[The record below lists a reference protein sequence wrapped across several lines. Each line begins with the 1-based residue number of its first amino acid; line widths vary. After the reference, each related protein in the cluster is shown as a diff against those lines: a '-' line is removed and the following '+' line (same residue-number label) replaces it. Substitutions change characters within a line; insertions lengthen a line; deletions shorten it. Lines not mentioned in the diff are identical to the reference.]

1 MKDWMIISAFL
12 IVVVVTAVVVF
23 AGENGP
29 EGTELTSGEAI
40 NTAVEP
46 YQSAVVD
53 TIIPKLEHGKSV
65 YFIYPKARYRING
78 VLVSKKRYVKGFMSW
93 LSPWDYAIIWGD
105 APNYLP
111 YLEFEQMVRYCMF
124 RLKSSS
130 GVDVNKISLQMGNNH
145 LIPATKNIR
154 KALGKAKVHDL
165 VSLEGFLVNVQGK
178 NRKNQLSS
186 WNTSLVR
193 TDNGGGACEIIYVTK
208 LRIENTVYE

>member
-1 MKDWMIISAFL
+1 MKDWMIIAGFVL
-12 IVVVVTAVVVF
+12 IVVGTGILIYRNLNAPV
-23 AGENGP
+23 
-29 EGTELTSGEAI
+29 GTEAGDSQPIDISLEPFQEAK
-40 NTAVEP
+40 P
-46 YQSAVVD
+46 D
-53 TIIPKLEHGKSV
+53 TLIPKLEIGSSI
-65 YFIYPKARYRING
+65 YFIYPQASYRING
-78 VLVSKKRYVKGFMSW
+78 ILVSKKRYVKGFMSR

-105 APNYLP
+105 APNFLP

-124 RLKSSS
+124 RLKPSS
-130 GVDVNKISLQMGNNH
+130 GGDVNKIALQMGNNH

-154 KALGKAKVHDL
+154 RALGKAKVHDS

-178 NRKNQLSS
+178 NRKNMLSS